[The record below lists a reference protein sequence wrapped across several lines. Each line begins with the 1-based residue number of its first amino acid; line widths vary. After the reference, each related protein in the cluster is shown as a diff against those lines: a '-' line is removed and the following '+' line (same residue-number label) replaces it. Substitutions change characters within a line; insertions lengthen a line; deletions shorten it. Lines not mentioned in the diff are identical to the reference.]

1 MLTDYPPMI
10 LLVLG
15 ALAVLGLLAL
25 VRLLGTTP
33 RSALPYR
40 RKPVLSPWERK
51 ALPGLL
57 RQLPPGCHLCPQVRL
72 AELLAVTA
80 RDPSARQTALNRVA
94 SKSVDFVVVDVA
106 SGDARLVIALADRSH
121 DRPDRRAR
129 DALVDAAHRVA
140 GLPLARVRPG
150 QRLDISHH
158 LQAFA
163 STQLEAAAST
173 RQPRFA

>member
-1 MLTDYPPMI
+1 MPTDHPPII
-10 LLVLG
+10 LFVFG
-15 ALAVLGLLAL
+15 ALAVLGLVAL
-25 VRLLGTTP
+25 VRLLGTP

-94 SKSVDFVVVDVA
+94 SKSVDFVVVDLA
-106 SGDARLVIALADRSH
+106 SGDARLVIELDDRSH
-121 DRPDRRAR
+121 DRPDRRDR
-129 DALVDAAHRVA
+129 DALVDAALRVA
-140 GLPLARVRPG
+140 GIPVARFRPG
-150 QRLDISHH
+150 QRLDVSQH
-158 LQAFA
+158 LQ
-163 STQLEAAAST
+163 EAAM
-173 RQPRFA
+173 PRLEVVGSDRRLGLA